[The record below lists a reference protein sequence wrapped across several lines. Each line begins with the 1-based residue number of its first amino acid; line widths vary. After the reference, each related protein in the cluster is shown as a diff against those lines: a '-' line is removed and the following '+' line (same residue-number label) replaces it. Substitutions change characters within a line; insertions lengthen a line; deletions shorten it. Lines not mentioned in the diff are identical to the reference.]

1 MTTSDLTARA
11 AWSVLTEPGDA
22 AAEALTTTLGHT
34 RALEALTNGTIGS
47 ALAAAD
53 VDPATARESL
63 KRWQARL
70 HAGALDANL
79 AAIDRAGVTL
89 LDPTE
94 VPGLTDLG
102 IHAPHVLYVRGN
114 AQALT
119 NPGPKLTTTGAR
131 AATPYGEDIAAR
143 FVTALQPHGI
153 TVLAGGA
160 YGVDAAAHRAA
171 LAAGLPTVAFV
182 AGGVDRVYPAGH
194 AHLFSRIA
202 EDGAVVSEVAPGGT
216 PTKWRFLQR
225 NRLLAAAADAVVI
238 VEAGSQS
245 GSLNTAGHA
254 KALGRP
260 LGAVPGPVT
269 SASSEGCHRLL
280 REFGA
285 TPITCPSHIADLLG
299 VGVPA

>member
-63 KRWQARL
+63 KHWQARL

-79 AAIDRAGVTL
+79 AAVDRAGVTL

-119 NPGPKLTTTGAR
+119 NPGPK
-131 AATPYGEDIAAR
+131 DW
-143 FVTALQPHGI
+143 H
-153 TVLAGGA
+153 
-160 YGVDAAAHRAA
+160 
-171 LAAGLPTVAFV
+171 VAE
-182 AGGVDRVYPAGH
+182 
-194 AHLFSRIA
+194 L
-202 EDGAVVSEVAPGGT
+202 EVA
-216 PTKWRFLQR
+216 L
-225 NRLLAAAADAVVI
+225 
-238 VEAGSQS
+238 
-245 GSLNTAGHA
+245 
-254 KALGRP
+254 
-260 LGAVPGPVT
+260 
-269 SASSEGCHRLL
+269 
-280 REFGA
+280 
-285 TPITCPSHIADLLG
+285 
-299 VGVPA
+299 